1 MKSPFLQLRRLTRK
15 QSSTSPGQII
25 RSGRG
30 NAMLSIT
37 LYPHNHLIESPL
49 AFEITPR
56 QTIPCTVSTRR
67 NTSAKGSAGVSGK
80 TYGKMG

>member
-1 MKSPFLQLRRLTRK
+1 
-15 QSSTSPGQII
+15 
-25 RSGRG
+25 
-30 NAMLSIT
+30 MLSVTFI
-37 LYPHNHLIESPL
+37 PHSHLIDSPL